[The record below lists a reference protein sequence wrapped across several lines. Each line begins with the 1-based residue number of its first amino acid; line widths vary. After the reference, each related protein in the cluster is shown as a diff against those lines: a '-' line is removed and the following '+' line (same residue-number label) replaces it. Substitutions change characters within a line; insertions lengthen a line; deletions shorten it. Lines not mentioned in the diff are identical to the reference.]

1 MHYPTGREGLIN
13 FVAIE
18 HNRSWAE
25 ESWKVEGDKSDFL
38 KCFQGWNEELL
49 LMLNSTEK
57 LYKWGIFDRPLPST
71 LHQGKCVLL
80 GDAAH
85 PMVPFLGQGG
95 CLAIEDAYCLM
106 VLLSEIED
114 LDKALSAY
122 DQLRNKRAKWMQKR
136 SKLQGLFNHISN
148 PLLASARNLVTKATM
163 KISVENI
170 HSYNPRKELSSIL
183 K

>member
-1 MHYPTGREGLIN
+1 M
-13 FVAIE
+13 
-18 HNRSWAE
+18 
-25 ESWKVEGDKSDFL
+25 
-38 KCFQGWNEELL
+38 FQGWNEELL

-57 LYKWGIFDRPLPST
+57 LYKWGIFERPFPST
-71 LHQGKCVLL
+71 LHKGKCVLL

-170 HSYNPRKELSSIL
+170 HSYSPRKELSSIL

>member
-1 MHYPTGREGLIN
+1 M
-13 FVAIE
+13 
-18 HNRSWAE
+18 
-25 ESWKVEGDKSDFL
+25 
-38 KCFQGWNEELL
+38 
-49 LMLNSTEK
+49 
-57 LYKWGIFDRPLPST
+57 
-71 LHQGKCVLL
+71 L

-114 LDKALSAY
+114 LNKALSAY

-148 PLLASARNLVTKATM
+148 PLLVSARNLVTKATM